1 MVIIDDDY
9 IEEPEDSGAE
19 ELKQAIRNGLN
30 DMKEIVSL
38 LEKIS
43 PLIEPFGHNDTI
55 KELIMLYDDFMP
67 QLLLGNYDYILEGT
81 EDIDRDVSEIIVK
94 KQRKDIVA
102 NLLNK

>member
-1 MVIIDDDY
+1 MV
-9 IEEPEDSGAE
+9 
-19 ELKQAIRNGLN
+19 L
-30 DMKEIVSL
+30 
-38 LEKIS
+38 
-43 PLIEPFGHNDTI
+43 I